1 MRIVKDEKPCMSGK
15 TGYTSLIQF
24 FDVINDYEMVKLEG
38 PSVNGVDEL
47 VSAVGIMGAEV
58 WVDELE
64 SVFSLLAET
73 WKLES
78 VFCLGGT
85 WDSICCGGEL
95 MTSPDL
101 GPAANSSNPK
111 HKL

>member
-1 MRIVKDEKPCMSGK
+1 MSGK

-58 WVDELE
+58 
-64 SVFSLLAET
+64 
-73 WKLES
+73 
-78 VFCLGGT
+78 
-85 WDSICCGGEL
+85 
-95 MTSPDL
+95 
-101 GPAANSSNPK
+101 
-111 HKL
+111 